1 MGISPCSNWEAS
13 KHRFHLKS
21 VLKADQIFRSLVENK
36 AALLAV
42 CWHEAAQQPRLS
54 TVYMEPSWPATEP
67 WWLPTARGLSG
78 LSSQNSKG
86 TGKNAYNK

>member
-54 TVYMEPSWPATEP
+54 TAHTEPSWPATELVAAHSP
-67 WWLPTARGLSG
+67 WALRAFLPEFKRDW
-78 LSSQNSKG
+78 K
-86 TGKNAYNK
+86 KCI